1 MTKFYSILFLYLVTC
16 MAFAKPAS
24 KPLPYSLVKGTN
36 YFRSFKINE
45 MRPFF
50 VEEETHDFIH
60 YDTSYWISG
69 TDSFHLRISRPRN
82 MFTANHPDTA
92 SRPVIIHMGGLGET
106 GNNEALL
113 RSYGPHYWLYRT
125 SGGSIDSAS
134 GWDGGI
140 YTDGGTKKHFPIYIS
155 VQYNVSGANTPG
167 NRGYAILNHILNTY
181 HIKRNSVH
189 LMGLSGGAFLWTG
202 IVNYATAG
210 GGGATGGEQ
219 GMSLVKSVVALQGQ
233 SNLYNSG
240 TIGSGSV
247 YNTGYQA
254 FGHWAVKYGG
264 KFFGLEGT
272 ADDRQV
278 WRVQQNM
285 NDSLAGSAYFAY
297 ENFDN
302 LPSQSAGSH
311 CCWNKMYSPYKT
323 DWKSTGSPLGGN
335 ITTGG
340 FPPNPNSIGTY
351 KDGDNIFT
359 WSFKQGDTTLVSPVT
374 TEYIVKPAM
383 SEYKIGYLTNTGKVY
398 SFTNNQMQQYQPT
411 DTTMVDVAT
420 GFNTIAMLD
429 NFGYVH
435 VTTAGVF
442 TPTTTRVSLD
452 TSGAAFNNNIAVFG
466 CGAVGGG
473 NIRPTFC
480 TIKSDSTVWYWGDN
494 HYNLIGT
501 GRPIKPIQ
509 LSPGGMK
516 FKKLAMNYYKI
527 VGLTTAG
534 DVYEWTLNG
543 STTPT
548 QKTLPRKA
556 VDIAVTYF
564 DAAVAIVPKA
574 TGSQTMG
581 YPYWW
586 GNAFNM
592 WGGVSGTSTPTER
605 WSLTVPIK
613 SIGAGYHTT
622 HYVDSLGRM
631 YGIGENVMGEIG
643 NGVQYVDKYTY
654 PTPWDWSFTTGENM
668 VSTPTQIAAGTTW
681 KNVWGDNTLSFY
693 KVAQDV
699 NDSIYFWGRDKALVS
714 GRGYLIMQ
722 EETYPNTIDVI
733 TPTQI
738 HPTAAIYQQYN
749 FTAGTANAGSDNS
762 TSGTTIA
769 LNGSATASN
778 IVANGTLNNG
788 QGNISP
794 SVIQYNWEQ
803 VSGPSCTISSANTAS
818 AGVSGM
824 NTIGTYVFR
833 LVVTMTDGSTV
844 SDTVSMTKTAA
855 PAIPPHSGKARK
867 GGRVRVQ

>member
-1 MTKFYSILFLYLVTC
+1 MTRFYSILFLYMVTC
-16 MAFAKPAS
+16 MAFAKPGIKRIA
-24 KPLPYSLVKGTN
+24 KETYAMQP
-36 YFRSFKINE
+36 FRMNE

-140 YTDGGTKKHFPIYIS
+140 YTDAGTKKHFPIYIS

-202 IVNYATAG
+202 LVNYATAG

-219 GMSLVKSVVALQGQ
+219 GMSLIKSVVALQGQ

-247 YNTGYQA
+247 FNTGFQG
-254 FGHWAVKYGG
+254 FGRWAKKYGG

-272 ADDRQV
+272 NDDRQV

-297 ENFDN
+297 ENF
-302 LPSQSAGSH
+302 GSGAH
-311 CCWNKMYSPYKT
+311 CCWNSMYSPYKT

-340 FPPNPNSIGTY
+340 FPPNPNSMGTY
-351 KDGDNIFT
+351 IDGDNIFT
-359 WSFKQGDTTLVSPVT
+359 WAFKQGDTSLVSPMT
-374 TEYIVKPAM
+374 SEYIVKPAM

-398 SFTNNQMQQYQPT
+398 SFTNNAMQQYGPT

-429 NFGYVH
+429 EFGYVH
-435 VTTAGVF
+435 VTTAGSF
-442 TPTTTRVSLD
+442 TPTSTRVSVD

-494 HYNLIGT
+494 QYNFFGG

-527 VGLTTAG
+527 VGLTTSG
-534 DVYEWTLNG
+534 DVYEWLLNG

-548 QKTLPRKA
+548 QKTIPRPA
-556 VDIAVTYF
+556 IDIAVTYF
-564 DAAVAIVPKA
+564 NAAVCIIPK
-574 TGSQTMG
+574 TSGSQVMG

-586 GNAFNM
+586 GTAFNM
-592 WGGVSGTSTPTER
+592 WGGNTDYTQPTEQ

-613 SIGAGYHTT
+613 AIGAGYHTT

-643 NGVQYVDKYTY
+643 NNSQTVDKYTY
-654 PTPWDWSFTTGENM
+654 PTQWDWSFTTGENM
-668 VSTPTQIAAGTTW
+668 VSTPTQIGAATTW

-693 KVAQDV
+693 KIAQDV

-722 EETYPNTIDVI
+722 EESYPNVIDVI
-733 TPTQI
+733 VPTQI
-738 HPTAAIYQQYN
+738 HPLAAIYQQYN
-749 FTAGTANAGSDNS
+749 FTAGTANAGADQPSVTTSS
-762 TSGTTIA
+762 TTLS
-769 LNGSATASN
+769 GSATAT
-778 IVANGTLNNG
+778 IILANGTVNNG

-794 SVIQYNWEQ
+794 TIASYQWTK
-803 VSGPSCTISSANTAS
+803 VSGTGGTIVSPTSATTNIT
-818 AGVSGM
+818 GM
-824 NTIGTYVFR
+824 TTGTYVFR
-833 LVVTMTDGSTV
+833 LTVTDSFGATYSDTMTVTV
-844 SDTVSMTKTAA
+844 NISA
-855 PAIPPHSGKARK
+855 GNY
-867 GGRVRVQ
+867 GGFQLRGRRFKF

>member
-1 MTKFYSILFLYLVTC
+1 MIRFYSTLFIYLVTC

-24 KPLPYSLVKGTN
+24 KPLPVMKYRT
-36 YFRSFKINE
+36 FTPT
-45 MRPFF
+45 PFF

-60 YDTSYWISG
+60 YDTLYDAG
-69 TDSFHLRISRPRN
+69 AVDFRLRISRPAN
-82 MFTANHPDTA
+82 MFTVGHPDTA
-92 SRPVIIHMGGLGET
+92 SRPVFIHMGGKGET
-106 GNNEALL
+106 GTNYSLL

-125 SGGSIDSAS
+125 SGGSIDSAT

-140 YTDGGTKKHFPIYIS
+140 YTDGGDKKHFPIIIS
-155 VQYNVSGANTPG
+155 AQYSTVNGDVKGDEATNLI
-167 NRGYAILNHILNTY
+167 NFLLNTY
-181 HIKRNSVH
+181 HIKRSSVH
-189 LMGLSGGAFLWTG
+189 LMGLSMGAFTWTG
-202 IVNYATAG
+202 MLNWSATPG
-210 GGGATGGEQ
+210 GNTPTLGED
-219 GMSLVKSVVALQGQ
+219 GMKLIKSVVALQGQ
-233 SNLYNSG
+233 SDLWSSA
-240 TIGSGSV
+240 TIGTTGSV
-247 YNTGYQA
+247 YTNTGYQFA
-254 FGHWAVKYGG
+254 GHWAAKYGG

-272 ADDRQV
+272 NDERNV
-278 WRVQQNM
+278 WRVQKNM
-285 NDSLAGSAYFAY
+285 NDSVPGSAYFAY
-297 ENFDN
+297 ENF
-302 LPSQSAGSH
+302 GSGAH
-311 CCWNKMYSPYKT
+311 CCWNSMYSPYKT

-340 FPPNPNSIGTY
+340 FPPNPNSEGTY
-351 KDGDNIFT
+351 QNGDNIFT
-359 WSFKQGDTTLVSPVT
+359 WSFKQGDTSLVSPMT
-374 TEYIVKPAM
+374 SEYIVKPAM

-398 SFTNNQMQQYQPT
+398 SFTNNAMQQYGPT

-420 GFNTIAMLD
+420 GFNNIAMLD

-435 VTTAGVF
+435 VTTAGSF
-442 TPTTTRVSLD
+442 TPTSTRVSID

-494 HYNLIGT
+494 HYNFFGG

-534 DVYEWTLNG
+534 DVYEWLLNG

-548 QKTLPRKA
+548 QKTLPRPA

-586 GNAFNM
+586 GNAFSM

-613 SIGAGYHTT
+613 SIGAGYHAT

-643 NGVQYVDKYTY
+643 NNSQTVDKYTY
-654 PTPWDWSFTTGENM
+654 PTQWDWSFTTGENM

-693 KVAQDV
+693 KIAQDV

-722 EETYPNTIDVI
+722 EENYPNVIDVI
-733 TPTQI
+733 VPTQI
-738 HPTAAIYQQYN
+738 HPLAAIYQQYN
-749 FTAGTANAGSDNS
+749 FTAGTANAGADQPSVTTSS
-762 TSGTTIA
+762 TTLT
-769 LNGSATASN
+769 GSATAT
-778 IVANGTLNNG
+778 IILANGTVNNG

-794 SVIQYNWEQ
+794 TIASYSWTK
-803 VSGPSCTISSANTAS
+803 VSGTGGTIVSPTSATTS
-818 AGVSGM
+818 ITGM
-824 NTIGTYVFR
+824 TTGTYVFR
-833 LVVTMTDGSTV
+833 LTVTDSFGATY
-844 SDTVSMTKTAA
+844 SDTITVTVNISA
-855 PAIPPHSGKARK
+855 
-867 GGRVRVQ
+867 GGYQGFPLRGRRFKF